1 MWEKATAPN
10 KGAAQQWSLKGEK
23 KSMERWVRAGKV
35 RVGSPC
41 IFCLI
46 IWPFRPLRR
55 RGVEEGLGQHIHSE
69 EKFSSSPL
77 FKDES
82 FFRRPPLHLL
92 SQEFWVFLVPS
103 APLSSVKDD
112 PQWPGMSEEERIFLF
127 SLPSFFS
134 PLFFLVLPILARTGF
149 VWLSKENQLGC
160 FKSHLVLLPLLL
172 ARNQME
178 EVRVINPTGA
188 VVQ

>member
-1 MWEKATAPN
+1 MCEKRLRLLTKEQLN
-10 KGAAQQWSLKGEK
+10 NDLLKGRK
-23 KSMERWVRAGKV
+23 IYGKV

-82 FFRRPPLHLL
+82 FFFQRPPLHLL
-92 SQEFWVFLVPS
+92 SQEFGVFLVPS

-127 SLPSFFS
+127 SPLFLF

-160 FKSHLVLLPLLL
+160 FKKPPGPPSSPFGEKPDG
-172 ARNQME
+172 RGC
-178 EVRVINPTGA
+178 VRVINPTGA

>member
-1 MWEKATAPN
+1 MCEKRLRLLTKEQLN
-10 KGAAQQWSLKGEK
+10 NDLLKGRK
-23 KSMERWVRAGKV
+23 IYGKV

-55 RGVEEGLGQHIHSE
+55 RGVEEGLGQQ

-77 FKDES
+77 LKMNLFSEGPLFI
-82 FFRRPPLHLL
+82 FFLRGLGCFLSLPPLFRPWRMTR
-92 SQEFWVFLVPS
+92 SDPVWVKKRGFS
-103 APLSSVKDD
+103 Y
-112 PQWPGMSEEERIFLF
+112 

-134 PLFFLVLPILARTGF
+134 PFFLVLLILVRTGF

-178 EVRVINPTGA
+178 EVVF
-188 VVQ
+188 VW